1 MQSPKVSLNQE
12 CTELVIVAD
21 RYVIVETKEKFHSRE
36 KRGLEFA
43 KTTASIFFS

>member
-1 MQSPKVSLNQE
+1 MA
-12 CTELVIVAD
+12 ID

-43 KTTASIFFS
+43 KTAAPILFPRNVSLL